1 MCARLPGNYLSLEM
15 PPEGIFP
22 GCQLISSSTR
32 SRQVSEALSKRSQ
45 NFLVGC
51 TVGARLQM
59 KRILA
64 RNVKG
69 ENFFR
74 IRMKR
79 NFAILR
85 VLSRILNGTRVNKTK
100 QRCSHGK
107 IASVSIQ

>member
-1 MCARLPGNYLSLEM
+1 M

-69 ENFFR
+69 GNFFR

-85 VLSRILNGTRVNKTK
+85 VLSKILNGTRVNKTK
-100 QRCSHGK
+100 QRCSRENCK
-107 IASVSIQ
+107 CFNSITFSSGRISPKN